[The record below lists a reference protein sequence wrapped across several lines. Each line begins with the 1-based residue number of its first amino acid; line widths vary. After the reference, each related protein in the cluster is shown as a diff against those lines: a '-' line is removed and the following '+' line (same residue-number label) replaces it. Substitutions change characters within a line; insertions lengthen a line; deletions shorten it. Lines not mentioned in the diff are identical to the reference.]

1 MPDVFCK
8 KYQKLLPALSIPPF
22 PGEAGKQLM
31 QTTSAQ
37 AWQDWMQHQTRLINE
52 KHLNMMDEQSRK
64 YLAQQR
70 DLFLSGD
77 DFDSA
82 DGFVAPTNP

>member
-1 MPDVFCK
+1 MPNVFCK
-8 KYQKLLPALSIPPF
+8 KYQKLLPALTLPPF

-31 QTTSAQ
+31 ETTSAQ

-52 KHLNMMDEQSRK
+52 KHLNMMDAQSRK

-82 DGFVAPTNP
+82 DGFVAPT